1 MKLATLLWTVLT
13 VSVAISLFLLKYEVQ
28 SLEDEISEKMSLIQ
42 AHRDAIQVLEAEWV
56 YLNRPSRLAA
66 LARKHLS
73 INPLDHKQII
83 DINDLPWNGRLT
95 ISNQEAASK
104 LLDTQTQIFAAIKS
118 QTEKSVVSQTSKSE
132 NEP

>member
-28 SLEDEISEKMSLIQ
+28 SLEDEISEKMSLAQ
-42 AHRDAIQVLEAEWV
+42 AHRDAIKVLETEWV

-73 INPLDHKQII
+73 VNPLDHKNII
-83 DINDLPWNGRLT
+83 DINDLPWNEQITIGNLEASSRLSDHQT
-95 ISNQEAASK
+95 LIS
-104 LLDTQTQIFAAIKS
+104 AAIQS
-118 QTEKSVVSQTSKSE
+118 QTESSAVDQNIESE
-132 NEP
+132 NKP